1 MLIPSFI
8 LFDMKLI
15 LTFIAASAVLGVGI
29 LTPAQAQTKEV
40 SFKKDVSPVLK
51 KYCYNCHAGEKSS
64 HGLKVDTYD
73 NIMKGSKYSKVIKP
87 EKSAE
92 SVIIRSVKNQPGGT
106 KMPPGRR
113 SVSESEIKLIAD
125 WIDQGAKN
133 N

>member
-1 MLIPSFI
+1 
-8 LFDMKLI
+8 MKLI
-15 LTFIAASAVLGVGI
+15 LMLAASAVVLGIGI
-29 LTPAQAQTKEV
+29 LTPAQAQTASKEL
-40 SFKKDVSPVLK
+40 SFKKDVTPVLK
-51 KYCYNCHAGEKSS
+51 KYCYNCHAGEKSV

-73 NIMKGSKYSKVIKP
+73 NIMKGSTYAKVVKP
-87 EKSAE
+87 GKSAD

-113 SVSESEIKLIAD
+113 TLTETEIKIIAD